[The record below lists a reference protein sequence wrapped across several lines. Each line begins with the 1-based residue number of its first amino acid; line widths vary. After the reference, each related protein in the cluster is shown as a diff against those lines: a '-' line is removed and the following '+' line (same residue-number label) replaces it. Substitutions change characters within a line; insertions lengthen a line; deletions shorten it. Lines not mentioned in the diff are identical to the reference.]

1 MLANMPKKTVLAAY
15 TRLTKKYL
23 IRQRNLHR
31 FLHCTR
37 VGLYS
42 KIEMEPYFETFGIWS
57 RVVAIRTSRCNP
69 KEICI
74 LSTKCNFAFLTILV
88 INSIYLSPTLLL
100 FLPVTWLRPLDSR
113 LCPGRAGFGPRQ
125 VHIRLLLDK
134 MALEQV
140 FLRILRLSTINIIL
154 PVLHTFSYL
163 SPTLHDISN
172 WQCRLIIHFLPS
184 LLRLIFVIKKQSVY
198 FGI

>member
-100 FLPVTWLRPLDSR
+100 FLPVT
-113 LCPGRAGFGPRQ
+113 
-125 VHIRLLLDK
+125 
-134 MALEQV
+134 
-140 FLRILRLSTINIIL
+140 
-154 PVLHTFSYL
+154 
-163 SPTLHDISN
+163 
-172 WQCRLIIHFLPS
+172 
-184 LLRLIFVIKKQSVY
+184 
-198 FGI
+198 